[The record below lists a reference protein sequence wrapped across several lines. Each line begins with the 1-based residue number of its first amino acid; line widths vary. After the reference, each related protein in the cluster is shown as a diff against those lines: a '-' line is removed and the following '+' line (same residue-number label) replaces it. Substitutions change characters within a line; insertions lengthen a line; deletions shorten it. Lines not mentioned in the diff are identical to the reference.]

1 MTTGQGGVAVRWD
14 PWTAQPQ
21 EWGHKPWGSLTSGRV
36 FCPTQAASQNDLFG
50 RRETHPELLEFFIDD
65 VKHSVKNYSHAK
77 RQTDDRNKPEM
88 TVLELIRHRLSR

>member
-1 MTTGQGGVAVRWD
+1 MT
-14 PWTAQPQ
+14 
-21 EWGHKPWGSLTSGRV
+21 
-36 FCPTQAASQNDLFG
+36 LFG

-65 VKHSVKNYSHAK
+65 VKHSIKNYSHAK